1 MSEFYETTAD
11 KFVFKV
17 KKDLR
22 YSKDEVWVKQ
32 ETDGNIR
39 VGLTDFGQR
48 RAGDLVFAE
57 VQPVGT
63 KVYSGSFMGSYE
75 TIKMVQDILSPADGE
90 IIEVNPHIDSKPE
103 VINMDPYG
111 EGWLAV
117 IKPTSSLSGLLSAE
131 EYFEVMKV
139 KVAEE
144 LKKIKGAIK

>member
-1 MSEFYETTAD
+1 MSGYYETTAD
-11 KFVFKV
+11 KFIFKV
-17 KKDLR
+17 KKDLQ

-32 ETDGNIR
+32 ESTGNIR

-63 KVYSGSFMGSYE
+63 KVTSGTFMGSYE

-90 IIEVNPHIDSKPE
+90 IVEVNPAIISKPE
-103 VINMDPYG
+103 VINSDPYG
-111 EGWLAV
+111 EGWVAV

-139 KVAEE
+139 KVADE
-144 LKKIKGAIK
+144 LKKIKG